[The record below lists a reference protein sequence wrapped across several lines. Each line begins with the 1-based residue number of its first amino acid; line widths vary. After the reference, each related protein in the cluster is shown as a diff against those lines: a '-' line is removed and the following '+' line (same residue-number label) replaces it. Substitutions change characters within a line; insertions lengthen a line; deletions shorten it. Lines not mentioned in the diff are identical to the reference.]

1 MKPSLAGIGGSLFV
15 RAPAVVSSAARQ
27 DGSARTRRWRSW
39 LLLGVGA
46 AAVAT
51 GYLLL
56 RPQLLEAVHPRIGP
70 AITSVYASGTVE
82 ASVMLPVA
90 PRIGG
95 RLVMLRSDEHSR
107 VRKGLVLAQLEDLD
121 VNSNIAQLQANAAFA
136 RTDLERYTR
145 LRQENAIALQIYDR
159 ALASWKTAEAA
170 VAQAKAQAGYM
181 TLRAPDDCEVI
192 QRDGEIGQY
201 IAPNVPIFWLSCHPH
216 LRISALVDEEDVPMV
231 KSGQPVLIR
240 ADAFPG
246 RIFQAQVT
254 EITPKGDAVGRS
266 YRVRIEL
273 PADTPLQIGMTTES
287 NIIVRR
293 NDRAILVPAQ
303 TVAGDRVWKIVGDKA
318 VQVRV
323 TAGAKNND
331 WTEIRAGVSA
341 SDTLLRDGAAK
352 PNNSPRIRLV
362 QP

>member
-1 MKPSLAGIGGSLFV
+1 MKPLLTSIGGSLFV
-15 RAPAVVSSAARQ
+15 RASAAASSSAKQAN
-27 DGSARTRRWRSW
+27 SAKTRRWRSW
-39 LLLGVGA
+39 LLPALAA

-56 RPQLLEAVHPRIGP
+56 RPQPLEAVHPRIGP

-82 ASVMLPVA
+82 ASVMLPLA
-90 PRIGG
+90 PRVGG

-107 VRKGLVLAQLEDLD
+107 IRKGLILAQLEDID
-121 VNSNIAQLQANAAFA
+121 VNSNIAQLEANAAFA

-145 LRQENAIALQIYDR
+145 LRQENAIAPQTYDR
-159 ALASWKTAEAA
+159 ALASWKTAAAA
-170 VAQAKAQAGYM
+170 VRQAKAQAGYM

-192 QRDGEIGQY
+192 QRDGEVGQF
-201 IAPNVPIFWLSCHPH
+201 IAANTPIFWLSCHSH
-216 LRISALVDEEDVPMV
+216 LRISALVDEEDVSMV
-231 KSGQPVLIR
+231 KPGQPVLIR
-240 ADAFPG
+240 ADAFAG
-246 RIFQAQVT
+246 RTFQAQVT

-273 PADTPLQIGMTTES
+273 PVDTPLQIGMTTES
-287 NIIVRR
+287 NIIVRK

-303 TVAGDRVWKIVGDKA
+303 AIARDRVWKVVGDKA

-323 TAGAKNND
+323 TTGAKNKD
-331 WTEIRAGVSA
+331 WTEIRSGISA
-341 SDTLLRDGAAK
+341 NDTLLRDGGAK
-352 PNNSPRIRLV
+352 PGNSPTIRLV